1 MCTFLIGLQLEA
13 AIVVALTLHSK
24 LVMVFV
30 ALGLAEM
37 LARVL
42 VVIVVLEVATD
53 LSSHR
58 YPRVRLVLRD
68 EVLFE

>member
-1 MCTFLIGLQLEA
+1 MCTFLIGLQLKA

-42 VVIVVLEVATD
+42 VVIVVLKVATD

-58 YPRVRLVLRD
+58 YPSSVGT
-68 EVLFE
+68 